1 MNTISRCPLHKADH
15 SLNVCISFRAKPI
28 QERKNI
34 LFENGFC
41 YKYFSSKHLSR
52 DCKATIKCVL
62 CWNSR
67 HTTAMHPDSDQ
78 EHNSSSATGFKVDGG
93 EKKISTKFLLNLQWI
108 VNVLN
113 SVDKLSV
120 EDFVLKLF
128 QFVRIFPERKNILSR
143 CTLL

>member
-1 MNTISRCPLHKADH
+1 MCADPFVQNLFKNGRIFSLKTVSVINTFPPSI
-15 SLNVCISFRAKPI
+15 FRGIAKQPS
-28 QERKNI
+28 N
-34 LFENGFC
+34 FE
-41 YKYFSSKHLSR
+41 
-52 DCKATIKCVL
+52 L

-120 EDFVLKLF
+120 EDLVLKLF
-128 QFVRIFPERKNILSR
+128 ICQSLQVNYTNLRRTRGFFF
-143 CTLL
+143 